1 METTSTATAPAA
13 PASIA
18 AAAATATAAQ
28 AVRSLVCGLVAACGQ
43 KNGAC
48 RLVAKSVLQ
57 GPGAH
62 DGSYE
67 TSQAMYITMARMLWC
82 VRDFFFTFT
91 PRYSEH
97 EGLTC
102 DFCEIRKRILIFV
115 L

>member
-1 METTSTATAPAA
+1 
-13 PASIA
+13 
-18 AAAATATAAQ
+18 
-28 AVRSLVCGLVAACGQ
+28 
-43 KNGAC
+43 
-48 RLVAKSVLQ
+48 
-57 GPGAH
+57 
-62 DGSYE
+62 
-67 TSQAMYITMARMLWC
+67 MYITMARMLWC